1 MKTVT
6 NYAEKKAKQ
15 FLNLLQGYTKGIRL
29 TAILILLLMGV
40 NNAWGADVQKNAII
54 YFDNS
59 ASQWNY
65 AYHYFAI
72 NESYG
77 YKMTKVNN
85 TLLYVHKRTDNT
97 WGGYTSIRLFATTSS
112 WGDPTASGLGG
123 YNNMKSYGANIT
135 NTYTNYSFNA
145 NYYYIKPDKKGSTSS
160 HANIS
165 VGHLGSSY
173 SSLNKTITVKA
184 KVSTDGGSKYAE
196 ATSPGT

>member
-15 FLNLLQGYTKGIRL
+15 ILNLLQGYTKGIRI

-40 NNAWGADVQKNAII
+40 SNAWGADVQKDAII

-59 ASQWNY
+59 ASQWSY

-97 WGGYTSIRLFATTSS
+97 WGGYSS
-112 WGDPTASGLGG
+112 SCL
-123 YNNMKSYGANIT
+123 
-135 NTYTNYSFNA
+135 
-145 NYYYIKPDKKGSTSS
+145 
-160 HANIS
+160 H
-165 VGHLGSSY
+165 
-173 SSLNKTITVKA
+173 
-184 KVSTDGGSKYAE
+184 
-196 ATSPGT
+196 